1 MSSCSRLMQWLMP
14 LPFRLQPLWENSAGE
29 PWLHKRHPPPC
40 LLVMAAKH
48 VTVDKNQSNPS
59 PSKPTPSCRR
69 RLLLPTANA
78 EARACPWLQD
88 QGTWSHG
95 SQWASSAL
103 NTGPASCCATTVNEP
118 VLRLGP
124 AVLSGGDVWL
134 MEPPGQPTGS
144 DCDDASPR
152 AGPPRGTSSS
162 TREAVQVAWL
172 GNFLANAAWRKL
184 GTRNI
189 RRQRLN
195 WGAQLKT
202 RGLDCQLNSQW
213 SLWVTSNR
221 PQFPHV

>member
-1 MSSCSRLMQWLMP
+1 MVWHQQDVFLFPSYAVTHASAISLAATVGELCRGTLTPQKAP
-14 LPFRLQPLWENSAGE
+14 PALPSGHGCQTSDSGQ
-29 PWLHKRHPPPC
+29 
-40 LLVMAAKH
+40 
-48 VTVDKNQSNPS
+48 NQSNPS

-78 EARACPWLQD
+78 EARARPWLQD

-124 AVLSGGDVWL
+124 AALSGGDVWL

-195 WGAQLKT
+195 WGAQLKLGDWT
-202 RGLDCQLNSQW
+202 AS
-213 SLWVTSNR
+213 
-221 PQFPHV
+221 